1 MNKANES
8 KSFHYNLKKKKLRLL
23 ITGLTLIT
31 VIWAMLYLPNLRT
44 CPSWYGDEILT
55 LDIGKSLV
63 RGEMANRA
71 LSCTFASVNYNYQ
84 PAFAF
89 VVGLGSWLTGGDILG
104 GRLVSVL
111 IGLVTAW
118 VGFFFLGK
126 RFGLSCGLFF
136 SFVLLGYTQSI
147 IHYRWI
153 YPHNLVGLG
162 LLASTCLLMR
172 PASTFKDLKAGLFLS
187 LGAGAHLLAIH
198 SVIASV
204 IVRLFRPRCWL
215 SIALPPFI
223 VLSGTLIILNLTWR
237 GWVFEDLMNLKKIYQ
252 AYSNENGAGFKW
264 LQNIAAFFLQDGFHL
279 AAITGIIICLRTR
292 AYALTIC
299 SLFMVL
305 MLTKNRQNLPLFYYQ
320 AMVVLPLFASAIA
333 VSSNFV
339 SVRLFKY
346 LFCKRFKRV
355 QRTFLPLLGIGF
367 SLSSITSVLS
377 SSLPVKISPWVVS
390 DTRDYETAASWL
402 NTRTET
408 TDLVIAYW
416 NLGWLL
422 KCRNAD
428 VLMATAWAG
437 LSAGDN
443 YDPPPARNRFL
454 YSLDLK
460 LAKFFVITELD
471 EHWAYGQG
479 VVYGFLK
486 DSGVFSWPL
495 VFQAGSI
502 RILKNPALSGSGFIE
517 K

>member
-1 MNKANES
+1 MNKPNKPKRRS
-8 KSFHYNLKKKKLRLL
+8 SNFKKTRRNYLAGGL
-23 ITGLTLIT
+23 ILIALFWS
-31 VIWAMLYLPNLRT
+31 VLYLPNLRT
-44 CPSWYGDEILT
+44 SPPWYGDEILT

-71 LSCTFASVNYNYQ
+71 LPCTFVSVNYNYQ

-89 VVGLGSWLTGGDILG
+89 VVGLGSWLTGGDIVG
-104 GRLVSVL
+104 GRLVSIL

-118 VGFFFLGK
+118 VGFIFLGK

-136 SFVLLGYTQSI
+136 SFVLLGYSQSI

-172 PASTFKDLKAGLFLS
+172 PASTFKDIKAGLFLS

-198 SVIASV
+198 SVIASI

-223 VLSGTLIILNLTWR
+223 VLSGTLVILSLTWQ
-237 GWVFEDLMNLKKIYQ
+237 GWVFEDLINLKKTYQ
-252 AYSNENGAGFKW
+252 AYSKENGAGIKW
-264 LQNIAAFFLQDGFHL
+264 LQNIMAFFLQDGFHL
-279 AAITGIIICLRTR
+279 AAITGIIISLRTR

-299 SLFMVL
+299 ALFMIL
-305 MLTKNRQNLPLFYYQ
+305 MLTRNRQNLPLFYYQ
-320 AMVVLPLFASAIA
+320 AMVVLPLFAAAIA
-333 VSSNFV
+333 IGSNFV
-339 SVRLFKY
+339 SIRIFKCLFG
-346 LFCKRFKRV
+346 KRFKRTR
-355 QRTFLPLLGIGF
+355 RTFLPLLGIGF
-367 SLSSITSVLS
+367 AFTSIPSVLS
-377 SSLPVKISPWVVS
+377 SSLPVRIRPWVVS
-390 DTRDYETAASWL
+390 ETRDYETAASWL
-402 NTRTET
+402 NTQTET

-437 LSAGDN
+437 LPAGDN

-460 LAKFFVITELD
+460 QAKYFVITELD
-471 EHWAYGQG
+471 ERWAYGQG

-486 DSGVFSWPL
+486 DSEVFSWPL

-502 RILKNPALSGSGFIE
+502 RILKNPALSGSGFI
-517 K
+517 KK